1 MYTCPKC
8 KAPLIKNNGS
18 LRCASGHS
26 FDISASG
33 YVNLLLGSKTGNHGD
48 SKEMI
53 RARRDFLELGYYAP
67 IIDTVSAIL
76 HQKFPNKQ
84 ISVLDTGCGEGY
96 YTERIRTAL
105 ENPIIYGLDVSKDA
119 IVYAAKRYKNI
130 DFCVASNNALPFD
143 DNSFD
148 AILSLFAPLC
158 EQEFARVLKPGGILI
173 TVSPSENHLFGL
185 KKAIYSTPYKNPPST
200 FVPEILKKTEE
211 KSYEWSIALS
221 DSKTVRDL
229 FMMTPYY
236 HKSSPQDIEKAL
248 KLTSVN
254 TEIGFT
260 FCVYEKCAE

>member
-8 KAPLIKNNGS
+8 KARLIKNNGS

-26 FDISASG
+26 FDVSASG

-53 RARRDFLELGYYAP
+53 RARRDFLELGYYSP
-67 IIDTVSAIL
+67 IINTVADIL

-96 YTERIRTAL
+96 YTER
-105 ENPIIYGLDVSKDA
+105 
-119 IVYAAKRYKNI
+119 
-130 DFCVASNNALPFD
+130 
-143 DNSFD
+143 
-148 AILSLFAPLC
+148 
-158 EQEFARVLKPGGILI
+158 KPGGILI

-211 KSYEWSIALS
+211 KSKEWSVALS
-221 DSKTVRDL
+221 DSKIIRDL

-248 KLTSVN
+248 SLTSVN

-260 FCVYEKCAE
+260 FCVYEKCVE